1 MLADC
6 IVDNGGDPAA
16 VSGSLLLHQKARWA
30 DNDPKI
36 IRVAGRLDN
45 LDAGVRR
52 LDSSEES
59 NTWSL
64 QLFDDNACVGSTVGD
79 PVALDDLE
87 SGMEGQ
93 TVLTGRF
100 PDSSTVLSTL
110 GGQSVSILSDA
121 GQAACCEIT
130 NVKDNGPER
139 RLEDNPSDEF

>member
-16 VSGSLLLHQKARWA
+16 VSGSLLLHQKAKWA
-30 DNDPKI
+30 NNDTKR

-45 LDAGVRR
+45 LDAAARR

-59 NTWSL
+59 STWSL
-64 QLFDDNACVGSTVGD
+64 QIFDDNACAGNTVGV

-87 SGMEGQ
+87 SGMEGM

-100 PDSSTVLSTL
+100 PDSNPVLSTL
-110 GGQSVSILSDA
+110 GGQSV
-121 GQAACCEIT
+121 
-130 NVKDNGPER
+130 
-139 RLEDNPSDEF
+139 